1 MTSGTLRKC
10 VLGSSVPLYVPSN
23 PCIIDAIH
31 FLNLALKKIS
41 FIELAGPI
49 TPGKMTVEKMTV
61 GTQKWRWTMGHL
73 QRRKKWWG
81 KTANAVMTVTSI
93 TCLISVCGMYN
104 KSNIFECC
112 DPFIHCWFLLTVAHD
127 ATKLQHATQLCLFA
141 ISGIQFSS
149 IQSKQFPW
157 LRTLYKTVSCY
168 ELHTPCQ
175 VIT

>member
-1 MTSGTLRKC
+1 MTSVTLRKC
-10 VLGSSVPLYVPSN
+10 VLCSSVPLYVPSN

-31 FLNLALKKIS
+31 FS

-61 GTQKWRWTMGHL
+61 GTQKWTMGHL
-73 QRRKKWWG
+73 QRRKKWWR
-81 KTANAVMTVTSI
+81 KTANAVMTLTSI

-104 KSNIFECC
+104 KSNIYLFIYIFECC

-157 LRTLYKTVSCY
+157 LRTLQNC
-168 ELHTPCQ
+168 
-175 VIT
+175 